1 MNIKLIERID
11 AKVNPIMVKEIYQG
25 FRGRWFVIGYG
36 FALLICL
43 GGYITIASPAFPAY
57 YSLGL
62 ELFKILIFSM
72 MPVALFLIPMSAGNQ
87 LRNDITS
94 NTLELITITHLSPWA
109 IISGHFQ
116 AAMLKI
122 LLLFACMGPFVMA
135 AFLLGGIGVTKG
147 LYSFGFL
154 LLYALVFC
162 ALLLMVNAL
171 PALNPRYKIL
181 ATIIQTL
188 LVLLIIVSLIGD
200 GLTSPY
206 NHCHFFVGK
215 FLSWLWYKKVRVNL
229 DFILVGSVSA
239 FFFLR
244 MAADMLSFQAIRT
257 FFYSK
262 LVLMA
267 LLMVMCLPLFKW
279 IMFPS
284 SMLNFNEIEALFF
297 WTLFTLYFFALFWGG
312 QVNTNVLAPNNL
324 RPQHRWREDAYILA
338 LVSVTMLTLSLFL
351 TMLLSWE
358 DAILLFCVTLLVL
371 HLLQLSAK
379 KYRTAPYQ
387 SVRPRRMAELYI
399 LTLVYLAMLTFGLFL
414 TGLLSWE
421 NLILLFFVTL
431 LLLCLLILS
440 LGKDR
445 ENCAQHD
452 SIRHYLLGDGY
463 IPTLIYVTVLTLSI
477 SILALVSQSN
487 TFLWFGLYVISYYT
501 FFSGIARLLRSWL
514 PPQKRTAFVYLI
526 CVLALIAVNGMATII
541 FSTATGISPIPQ
553 HYIAYLPIIFTDL
566 LAVVAFLPLLVF
578 SWELTRDNI
587 FGLWM
592 LLPLIIGLSAAWLGS
607 PNFSLERPN

>member
-36 FALLICL
+36 LALLISL
-43 GGYITIASPAFPAY
+43 GGYFSVVSPSFPT
-57 YSLGL
+57 YSSSGL
-62 ELFKILIFSM
+62 ELFKTLMFSM
-72 MPVALFLIPMSAGNQ
+72 TLVALFIIPISAGNQ

-109 IISGHFQ
+109 IISGYFQ

-122 LLLFACMGPFVMA
+122 VLLFACMGPFMMA

-147 LYSFGFL
+147 LYSLGFL
-154 LLYALVFC
+154 LLYALFFC

-188 LVLLIIVSLIGD
+188 LVLLIIVGFIEARDSYHHSRVFGPFRSL
-200 GLTSPY
+200 
-206 NHCHFFVGK
+206 
-215 FLSWLWYKKVRVNL
+215 LWYDKVWVNISL
-229 DFILVGSVSA
+229 ILVGLLLTV
-239 FFFLR
+239 FFLR
-244 MAADMLSFQAIRT
+244 MAADLLTLPRLRT
-257 FFYSK
+257 FLFSK
-262 LVLMA
+262 FA
-267 LLMVMCLPLFKW
+267 LAVSLMVMYLPFLKW
-279 IMFPS
+279 RIFSTGSLVMS
-284 SMLNFNEIEALFF
+284 LIEELFF

-324 RPQHRWREDAYILA
+324 KLHRWREDAYILA
-338 LVSVTMLTLSLFL
+338 LISVIMLALSLFL
-351 TMLLSWE
+351 TMLLSWKN
-358 DAILLFCVTLLVL
+358 AILLFCVTLLVL
-371 HLLQLSAK
+371 YLLKLSAK

-387 SVRPRRMAELYI
+387 KESVRPRRMAELYI

-445 ENCAQHD
+445 ENCAQHG
-452 SIRHYLLGDGY
+452 SIRHYLLGNGY
-463 IPTLIYVTVLTLSI
+463 IPTLLYVTLLTFSI
-477 SILALVSQSN
+477 SIFASVSQSH
-487 TFLWFGLYVISYYT
+487 TKLLWFGLYFISYYT
-501 FFSGIARLLRSWL
+501 FFSGIARMLRSWL
-514 PPQKRTAFVYLI
+514 PPRKRTVFVYLI

-592 LLPLIIGLSAAWLGS
+592 LLPLTIGLSAAWLGS